1 MAAPPG
7 PLSPP
12 QPPPAAHPLLL
23 SPTDADSFEVV
34 EPVAKR
40 LVPGVAAG
48 DRWAGE
54 DEEDDVKVPRP
65 GSGASGGGPRG
76 PSWGW
81 EAALG
86 LGGGG
91 GGEPRPRCPRASLGV
106 GRAPGRCK
114 AGKGGPGPKGL
125 TRDPPPCCCRALG
138 AAGGPSPSAIAAR
151 SVPCPRV
158 GVGEGCAVVAAGSG
172 LPQRGP
178 VPLPGPGRSWKALQA
193 PRCWL
198 LQEVARHMFA

>member
-12 QPPPAAHPLLL
+12 QPPPAAHPHLL

-65 GSGASGGGPRG
+65 GSGASGGVPAASPGP
-76 PSWGW
+76 
-81 EAALG
+81 
-86 LGGGG
+86 GGGAGPG
-91 GGEPRPRCPRASLGV
+91 GARGKPRPRCPRASLGA

-114 AGKGGPGPKGL
+114 AGRGGPALRVWPG
-125 TRDPPPCCCRALG
+125 TPPPLLLPGSGRCWRLRAVAMPL
-138 AAGGPSPSAIAAR
+138 
-151 SVPCPRV
+151 
-158 GVGEGCAVVAAGSG
+158 VVAGGSG
-172 LPQRGP
+172 LPQRGPAGP

-193 PRCWL
+193 RRCW
-198 LQEVARHMFA
+198 QRREVARHMFA

>member
-76 PSWGW
+76 PPRGW

-86 LGGGG
+86 RGRQGGSRGRAARGPLSGWVGPRGAARPGGGA
-91 GGEPRPRCPRASLGV
+91 RP
-106 GRAPGRCK
+106 
-114 AGKGGPGPKGL
+114 
-125 TRDPPPCCCRALG
+125 
-138 AAGGPSPSAIAAR
+138 
-151 SVPCPRV
+151 
-158 GVGEGCAVVAAGSG
+158 
-172 LPQRGP
+172 
-178 VPLPGPGRSWKALQA
+178 
-193 PRCWL
+193 
-198 LQEVARHMFA
+198 

>member
-65 GSGASGGGPRG
+65 GSGASGGVPAAPPGAGRRRWAG
-76 PSWGW
+76 GGTGGA
-81 EAALG
+81 EAALPAG
-86 LGGGG
+86 LSRGG
-91 GGEPRPRCPRASLGV
+91 S
-106 GRAPGRCK
+106 
-114 AGKGGPGPKGL
+114 GPG
-125 TRDPPPCCCRALG
+125 
-138 AAGGPSPSAIAAR
+138 
-151 SVPCPRV
+151 
-158 GVGEGCAVVAAGSG
+158 
-172 LPQRGP
+172 
-178 VPLPGPGRSWKALQA
+178 ALQG
-193 PRCWL
+193 R
-198 LQEVARHMFA
+198 EGGARP

>member
-65 GSGASGGGPRG
+65 GSGASGGVPAAPPGAGRRRWAWGGAGGSRGHAARGPPSGWVGPRG
-76 PSWGW
+76 AARPGRGGPALRVWPGIPPPLLLPGSGRCWRLL
-81 EAALG
+81 ALG
-86 LGGGG
+86 H
-91 GGEPRPRCPRASLGV
+91 
-106 GRAPGRCK
+106 
-114 AGKGGPGPKGL
+114 
-125 TRDPPPCCCRALG
+125 
-138 AAGGPSPSAIAAR
+138 R
-151 SVPCPRV
+151 SPRV

>member
-65 GSGASGGGPRG
+65 GSGASGGVPAAPPGAGRRRWAWGGAGGSRGHAARGPPSGWVGPRG
-76 PSWGW
+76 AARPGRGGPALRVWPGIPPPLLLPGSGRCWRLL
-81 EAALG
+81 ALG
-86 LGGGG
+86 H
-91 GGEPRPRCPRASLGV
+91 
-106 GRAPGRCK
+106 
-114 AGKGGPGPKGL
+114 
-125 TRDPPPCCCRALG
+125 
-138 AAGGPSPSAIAAR
+138 R
-151 SVPCPRV
+151 SPRV

-178 VPLPGPGRSWKALQA
+178 VPLPGPGRSWKALRA